1 MQELLATIIGEEAA
15 ALIASELKGNYT
27 NLYRKEKEELM
38 EIEGID
44 AATAD
49 KVRAI
54 VEFSEDLY
62 TRQAEEDLI
71 TINDE
76 ESMIKY
82 VNAKLSHKQEEFFMV
97 LILDSGYHFIGDDVI
112 SKGGTTGTTCAPKDV
127 FRKAIKIGGKNII
140 LVHNHPTGDLTPS
153 KDDVLVT
160 RRLAKLG
167 LFLGVEIADHL
178 IIGRNKHYSM
188 TYNGHLNIQDILKA
202 TEDMKF

>member
-1 MQELLATIIGEEAA
+1 MQELLARIIEENQAQTIAR
-15 ALIASELKGNYT
+15 ELNNNYT
-27 NLYRKEKEELM
+27 KLYRMEKEELM

-44 AATAD
+44 EATAD

-54 VEFSEDLY
+54 VEFSEELY
-62 TRQAEEDLI
+62 TKQAEEDLI

-140 LVHNHPTGDLTPS
+140 LVHNHPTGDLRPS

-167 LFLGVEIADHL
+167 LLLGIKIADHL

-188 TYNGHLNIQDILKA
+188 LYNGHLNIQDILKA

>member
-1 MQELLATIIGEEAA
+1 MQELLARIIEENQAQTIAR
-15 ALIASELKGNYT
+15 ELNNNYT
-27 NLYRKEKEELM
+27 KLYRMEKEELM

-44 AATAD
+44 EATAD
-49 KVRAI
+49 KIRAV
-54 VEFSEDLY
+54 VEFSEELY
-62 TRQAEEDLI
+62 TKQAEEDLI

-112 SKGGTTGTTCAPKDV
+112 SKGGTTGITCAPKDV

-188 TYNGHLNIQDILKA
+188 LYNGHLNIQDILKE
-202 TEDMKF
+202 TQDITF

>member
-1 MQELLATIIGEEAA
+1 MQELLARIIEENQAQTIAR
-15 ALIASELKGNYT
+15 ELNNNYT
-27 NLYRKEKEELM
+27 KLYRMEKEELM
-38 EIEGID
+38 EIDGID
-44 AATAD
+44 EATAD

-97 LILDSGYHFIGDDVI
+97 LILDSAYHFIGDDVI

-188 TYNGHLNIQDILKA
+188 LYNGHLNIQDILKE
-202 TEDMKF
+202 TQDITF